1 MIGLPDAE
9 QLELSDDV
17 WERACIAAQER
28 RVDDADLLTA
38 QRMLAQA
45 GRWDGVYV
53 LSVMAG
59 LETSVLIDAD
69 EKIFIDWG
77 TAGQVTLQPPVGGR
91 IPFKLWVHTHP
102 RFASYWSITDTT
114 SLSLGT
120 GILESAMVLGQPG
133 PKHSSNRSLIEVDD
147 DSTLSSQGPLSQ
159 WTDEEPVPW
168 TEWYGLN
175 IINVEVDE

>member
-9 QLELSDDV
+9 ELELQDEM

-28 RVDDADLLTA
+28 RVDDEDLLTA

-91 IPFKLWVHTHP
+91 IPFKLWVHTPP
-102 RFASYWSITDTT
+102 RFASYWSITDTN

-147 DSTLSSQGPLSQ
+147 DSMLSEHGPLSQ

-175 IINVEVDE
+175 DIDVEVME

>member
-9 QLELSDDV
+9 GLELQDEM
-17 WERACIAAQER
+17 WGRACIAAQER
-28 RVDDADLLTA
+28 RVDDEDLLTA
-38 QRMLAQA
+38 QRMLAQV

-69 EKIFIDWG
+69 GKIFIDWG

-102 RFASYWSITDTT
+102 RFASYWSSTDTN

-133 PKHSSNRSLIEVDD
+133 PKHSSNRSLLEVDND
-147 DSTLSSQGPLSQ
+147 TMLSEQGPLSQ
-159 WTDEEPVPW
+159 WTSEEPIPW
-168 TEWYGLN
+168 SEWYGLN
-175 IINVEVDE
+175 NIDVEVIE

>member
-1 MIGLPDAE
+1 MISLPDAE
-9 QLELSDDV
+9 ELELQDEV
-17 WERACIAAQER
+17 WERACTAAQER
-28 RVDDADLLTA
+28 RVNDEDLLSA

-102 RFASYWSITDTT
+102 RFASYWSSTDTT

-133 PKHSSNRSLIEVDD
+133 PKHSSNRSLVEVNDG
-147 DSTLSSQGPLSQ
+147 SMLSEQGPLSQ
-159 WTDEEPVPW
+159 WTDEDPVPW

-175 IINVEVDE
+175 NIEVEVME

>member
-9 QLELSDDV
+9 ELELQDEM

-28 RVDDADLLTA
+28 RVDDEDLLTA

-102 RFASYWSITDTT
+102 RFASYWSSTDTN

-147 DSTLSSQGPLSQ
+147 DSMLSEHGPLSQ

-175 IINVEVDE
+175 DIDVEGME

>member
-9 QLELSDDV
+9 ELELQDEM

-28 RVDDADLLTA
+28 RVDDEDLLTA

-102 RFASYWSITDTT
+102 RFASYWSITDTN

-147 DSTLSSQGPLSQ
+147 GSMLSEHGPLSQ

-175 IINVEVDE
+175 DIDVEVME

>member
-1 MIGLPDAE
+1 MIGLPDAAE
-9 QLELSDDV
+9 LELQDGM
-17 WERACIAAQER
+17 WGRACIAAQER
-28 RVDDADLLTA
+28 RVDDEDLLTV

-102 RFASYWSITDTT
+102 RFASYWSSTDTN
-114 SLSLGT
+114 SLSLGA

-133 PKHSSNRSLIEVDD
+133 PKHSSNRSLIEAEEDAM
-147 DSTLSSQGPLSQ
+147 LSDRGPLSQ

-175 IINVEVDE
+175 NINVEVME

>member
-9 QLELSDDV
+9 ELELQDEM

-28 RVDDADLLTA
+28 RVDDEDLLTA

-53 LSVMAG
+53 LSVIAG

-102 RFASYWSITDTT
+102 RFASYWSSTDTN

-147 DSTLSSQGPLSQ
+147 DSMLSEHGPLSQ

-175 IINVEVDE
+175 DIDVEVME

>member
-1 MIGLPDAE
+1 MIGLPDAGE
-9 QLELSDDV
+9 LELQDEM

-28 RVDDADLLTA
+28 RVDDENLLTA
-38 QRMLAQA
+38 QRMLARA

-102 RFASYWSITDTT
+102 RFASYWSSTDTN

-147 DSTLSSQGPLSQ
+147 DSMLSEQGPLSQ
-159 WTDEEPVPW
+159 WTDEAPVPW

-175 IINVEVDE
+175 DIDVEVME

>member
-1 MIGLPDAE
+1 MIALPDAAE
-9 QLELSDDV
+9 LELQDEM
-17 WERACIAAQER
+17 WGRACIAAQER
-28 RVDDADLLTA
+28 RVDDEDLLTV

-102 RFASYWSITDTT
+102 RFASYWSSTDTN
-114 SLSLGT
+114 SLSLGA

-133 PKHSSNRSLIEVDD
+133 PKHSSNRSLIEAEEDAM
-147 DSTLSSQGPLSQ
+147 LSDRGPLSQ

-175 IINVEVDE
+175 NINVEVME

>member
-9 QLELSDDV
+9 ELELQDEM

-28 RVDDADLLTA
+28 RVDDEDLLTA

-91 IPFKLWVHTHP
+91 IPFKLWAVSYTH
-102 RFASYWSITDTT
+102 
-114 SLSLGT
+114 L
-120 GILESAMVLGQPG
+120 
-133 PKHSSNRSLIEVDD
+133 
-147 DSTLSSQGPLSQ
+147 TLP
-159 WTDEEPVPW
+159 TKA
-168 TEWYGLN
+168 
-175 IINVEVDE
+175 

>member
-17 WERACIAAQER
+17 WERACMAAQER
-28 RVDDADLLTA
+28 RVDDEDLLTA

-77 TAGQVTLQPPVGGR
+77 TRSSHPNLRAGFCSNSGL
-91 IPFKLWVHTHP
+91 HP
-102 RFASYWSITDTT
+102 RFASYWSILTPP
-114 SLSLGT
+114 
-120 GILESAMVLGQPG
+120 A
-133 PKHSSNRSLIEVDD
+133 
-147 DSTLSSQGPLSQ
+147 
-159 WTDEEPVPW
+159 
-168 TEWYGLN
+168 
-175 IINVEVDE
+175 

>member
-9 QLELSDDV
+9 ELELQDEM

-28 RVDDADLLTA
+28 RVDDEDLLTA

-133 PKHSSNRSLIEVDD
+133 PKHSSNRSLVEVNTTA
-147 DSTLSSQGPLSQ
+147 TLAEDGPLHH

-168 TEWYGLN
+168 SDWYTLNDINTEV
-175 IINVEVDE
+175 VE

>member
-1 MIGLPDAE
+1 MVMPRTVAVMDPSNILLAGVGGIGCA
-9 QLELSDDV
+9 
-17 WERACIAAQER
+17 WAQ
-28 RVDDADLLTA
+28 
-38 QRMLAQA
+38 QA
-45 GRWDGVYV
+45 HTKCEGSAH
-53 LSVMAG
+53 L
-59 LETSVLIDAD
+59 VLIDAD

-114 SLSLGT
+114 SLSLGA

-133 PKHSSNRSLIEVDD
+133 PKHSSNRSFVDGEND
-147 DSTLSSQGPLSQ
+147 AMLSKQGPLSQ

-175 IINVEVDE
+175 NINVEVME